1 MAYQKIR
8 AGVAQWQSNAF
19 VKQRLE
25 VRLLSPAQNLSKFNR
40 FKLLINLKMENK
52 ISYSEIYLS
61 VYPGVGGM
69 DAKDW
74 SKMLLEMYFKYC
86 LKNHWQCYYLNENT
100 LSIQNE
106 KAYEKLKDEA
116 GVHRLIRISPFDS
129 KKLRHTSFALVEVL
143 PAISEKDAKTIQ
155 IPEKDLKI
163 EFLRSSG
170 PGGQNVNKVETAVRI
185 VHLPTGIV
193 ASSQIERSQ
202 MRNRERALLL
212 LKAKLAK
219 ILKEQDK
226 ETIEKLKVKVE
237 PEWGHEIRS
246 YILHPYKQVKDHRT
260 GLKISKV
267 EEVLNGNLDLIK

>member
-1 MAYQKIR
+1 MAEQCFRK
-8 AGVAQWQSNAF
+8 A
-19 VKQRLE
+19 E
-25 VRLLSPAQNLSKFNR
+25 VGGSTPLSGSKL
-40 FKLLINLKMENK
+40 KLITKMENQ
-52 ISYSEIYLS
+52 INYNEVYLS

-74 SKMLLEMYFKYC
+74 AKMLLEMYFKYC
-86 LKNHWQCYYLNENT
+86 LKNNWKCYYLNENT

-143 PAISEKDAKTIQ
+143 PAISEKDAEAIQ

-163 EFLRSSG
+163 EFLRSGG

-185 VHLPTGIV
+185 VHLPTGVV
-193 ASSQIERSQ
+193 ASSQAERSQ
-202 MRNRERALLL
+202 MRNRQRALLL
-212 LKAKLAK
+212 LKSKLSK
-219 ILKEQDK
+219 ILKEQQK

-237 PEWGHEIRS
+237 PEWGQEIRS
-246 YILHPYKQVKDHRT
+246 YVLHPYQQVKDHRT